1 MFKLLKAIYLH
12 LLILSGRLPWKITC
26 KFSFA
31 PCPWLV
37 HLFISLCFFTSI
49 LKSLV
54 ILVRFYKM
62 VPFTFAVLGANC
74 TLNTFFFY
82 CNSEISS
89 FLGHCNWIFERLK
102 HLYSIFLCFF
112 RCLLPAGADYN
123 LLGVARIL
131 EMHGII
137 LYPAKV
143 RHSFEMLNILDLNW
157 MEENE
162 GKEK

>member
-1 MFKLLKAIYLH
+1 
-12 LLILSGRLPWKITC
+12 
-26 KFSFA
+26 
-31 PCPWLV
+31 
-37 HLFISLCFFTSI
+37 
-49 LKSLV
+49 
-54 ILVRFYKM
+54 M

-74 TLNTFFFY
+74 TLNTFFFTVTVRFPV
-82 CNSEISS
+82 
-89 FLGHCNWIFERLK
+89 FLGHCNGIFERLK

-143 RHSFEMLNILDLNW
+143 RHSFEMLNILDLN
-157 MEENE
+157 
-162 GKEK
+162 